1 MHSVPA
7 GGDYYLWLQFDPTT
21 PGYRKSELQGT
32 AYLCTPRGEKFRLY
46 FGGSMPRGHGTD
58 LRGAPIHL
66 WLYNW
71 PVFTVAR
78 ERRPSFDLYGTFGDR
93 TITLD
98 DQGGLARAFRPDGKL
113 VGRKDHW
120 AWKQESTHVAL
131 EEDWSWTYSTTCPV
145 SAK

>member
-1 MHSVPA
+1 MHSFPA

-32 AYLCTPRGEKFRLY
+32 AYLCTPHGEKFRLH

-58 LRGAPIHL
+58 LRGVPIHL

-78 ERRPSFDLYGTFGDR
+78 ERRPSFDLYLTFGDR
-93 TITLD
+93 TITLN
-98 DQGGLARAFRPDGKL
+98 DQGGTGSRVSAGWEAGRTEGSLGVEAREHARN
-113 VGRKDHW
+113 VGRRIRRDV
-120 AWKQESTHVAL
+120 QYDLSGVT
-131 EEDWSWTYSTTCPV
+131 
-145 SAK
+145 